1 MLAALA
7 GLLGKI
13 GAFIATTA
21 EVGCVMVLL
30 IDEPECPESLIK

>member
-21 EVGCVMVLL
+21 EIGCVMFLL
-30 IDEPECPESLIK
+30 IDEPECPEALIK

>member
-13 GAFIATTA
+13 GAFIATTT

-30 IDEPECPESLIK
+30 VDEPECPESLIK

>member
-13 GAFIATTA
+13 GAFIATTT
-21 EVGCVMVLL
+21 EVGCVMFLL
-30 IDEPECPESLIK
+30 IDEPECPEALIK

>member
-7 GLLGKI
+7 GILGKI
-13 GAFIATTA
+13 GAFIATTT
-21 EVGCVMVLL
+21 EIGCVTLIL

>member
-13 GAFIATTA
+13 GAFIATTT
-21 EVGCVMVLL
+21 ELGCVFLL
-30 IDEPECPESLIK
+30 LADEPECPESLIK